1 MADEKVRIAAA
12 LVKARADL
20 DDALFELEKLPAVSQ
35 SAVNFATHTL
45 GNFLSVTGV
54 TAELLQLELA
64 DHPEPQVHKWIDAL
78 LLATEHMTHTVSQLM
93 NTAAGTEAQLRFE
106 KLDLRRLVRQSC
118 SAYQRVADR
127 KQIQIIIA
135 TTSSAAIP
143 HVWTD
148 PVALASVLDNLLSN
162 AIKFSPPGKR
172 VWLSIS
178 ADEAGVVCL
187 VRDEGP
193 GLSAE
198 DQTRLFERGVR
209 LTPGPTAGE
218 VSTGYGL
225 AVAKEWIEKLAGTI
239 WCESQL
245 GHGSC
250 FFLRVPA
257 YRRDLHG
264 TDPIA
269 QSGYWGSA
277 RPA

>member
-1 MADEKVRIAAA
+1 MADEKERIASL

-20 DDALFELEKLPAVSQ
+20 DDALFEMEKLPAVSQ
-35 SAVNFATHTL
+35 SAVNFAAHTL
-45 GNFLSVTGV
+45 GNFLSVTGG

-64 DHPEPQVHKWIDAL
+64 DHPDPQVHKWLDAL
-78 LLATEHMTHTVSQLM
+78 IRATELMTHTVSQLM
-93 NTAAGTEAQLRFE
+93 NTAAGSEAQLRFE

-118 SAYQRVADR
+118 SGYQRAADR
-127 KQIQIIIA
+127 KQIQLIIG
-135 TTSSAAIP
+135 AAASVDVP
-143 HVWTD
+143 QVWTD
-148 PVALASVLDNLLSN
+148 PVALASVLDNLLAN
-162 AIKFSPPGKR
+162 AVKYSFPGKR
-172 VWLSIS
+172 IWLNIF
-178 ADEAGVVCL
+178 ADEAGVGCR

-209 LTPGPTAGE
+209 LTPRPTAGE

-245 GHGSC
+245 GRGSC

-257 YRRDLHG
+257 YRQELHG

-269 QSGYWGSA
+269 RSGYWGSA

>member
-1 MADEKVRIAAA
+1 MADEKLRFAAA

-20 DDALFELEKLPAVSQ
+20 DDALFELDKLPAVSQ

-45 GNFLSVTGV
+45 GNFLEVTGV

-93 NTAAGTEAQLRFE
+93 NAAAGTEAQLRFE
-106 KLDLRRLVRQSC
+106 KLDLRKLARQSC
-118 SAYQRVADR
+118 SAYQRAADR

-135 TTSSAAIP
+135 TNAHAAIP
-143 HVWTD
+143 QVWAD

-162 AIKFSPPGKR
+162 AVKYSPTGKH

-178 ADEAGVVCL
+178 ADEDGVVCR

-193 GLSAE
+193 GLSLE
-198 DQTRLFERGVR
+198 DQSRLFQRGAK
-209 LTPGPTAGE
+209 LTPRPTAGE
-218 VSTGYGL
+218 VSTGHGL

-239 WCESQL
+239 WCESQR
-245 GHGSC
+245 GRGTC
-250 FFLRVPA
+250 FSFRVPA
-257 YRRDLHG
+257 YRQDLHG
-264 TDPIA
+264 PDLVA
-269 QSGYWGSA
+269 RSAYWDSA
-277 RPA
+277 RSA

>member
-1 MADEKVRIAAA
+1 MADEKERIASV

-20 DDALFELEKLPAVSQ
+20 DDALFEMEKLPAVSQ
-35 SAVNFATHTL
+35 SAVNFAAHTL
-45 GNFLSVTGV
+45 GNFLSVTGG

-64 DHPEPQVHKWIDAL
+64 DHPDPQVHKWLDAL
-78 LLATEHMTHTVSQLM
+78 IRATEFMTHTVSQLM
-93 NTAAGTEAQLRFE
+93 NTAAGGEAQLRFE
-106 KLDLRRLVRQSC
+106 KVDLRRLVRQSC
-118 SAYQRVADR
+118 SGYQRAADR
-127 KQIQIIIA
+127 KQIQIIIGA
-135 TTSSAAIP
+135 ASSVEVP
-143 HVWTD
+143 QVWTD

-162 AIKFSPPGKR
+162 AVKFSFPGKR
-172 VWLSIS
+172 IWLNIF
-178 ADEAGVVCL
+178 ADEAGVVCR

-209 LTPGPTAGE
+209 LTPRPTAGE

-245 GHGSC
+245 GRGSC

-269 QSGYWGSA
+269 RSGYWGSA